1 MTDTEKIAALQQ
13 AVVAALNAAPLP
25 LGVKALVLE
34 NALLKVQMAMLQHKA
49 ANPQAM
55 PAEKEEP

>member
-34 NALLKVQMAMLQHKA
+34 NALLRVQAAMQQ
-49 ANPQAM
+49 QAVTE
-55 PAEKEEP
+55 EKEGA

>member
-34 NALLKVQMAMLQHKA
+34 NALLRVQAAMQY
-49 ANPQAM
+49 
-55 PAEKEEP
+55 PAPGAEEEDA

>member
-13 AVVAALNAAPLP
+13 TVVAALNAAPLP

-34 NALLKVQMAMLQHKA
+34 NALLRVQAAMQY
-49 ANPQAM
+49 
-55 PAEKEEP
+55 PAPGAEEEDA